1 MDAEDL
7 FGLPLDRFIAERTAL
22 SKALRADG
30 RRDEA
35 KEVAAIRK
43 PSVAAWAVNQ
53 LVRTRGQALEELFTA
68 GDALHDTQEQVLGG
82 HGDAQDLRAA
92 AERERVAV
100 DELLEAGRGLLT
112 SEGHELSAAVLER
125 VSDTLHAAALD
136 DDARQEVEGGRLQ
149 RELQHV
155 GFGAGLGLAAAPAAP
170 KKSSR
175 RQTPAKRAKREDKP
189 RDDTPREEQRRA
201 AREQAAK
208 ITAARTAEADA
219 RRGAARARRALELAQ
234 ERRDRAAAALT
245 EAEQEL
251 EQAQAE
257 ADQAEDAH
265 RTATSELEELRG

>member
-1 MDAEDL
+1 MDADDL

-22 SKALRADG
+22 SKGLRAEG

-53 LVRTRGQALEELFTA
+53 LVRTQARALEELFTA
-68 GDALHDTQEQVLGG
+68 GDAVHETQEQVLGG

-100 DELLEAGRGLLT
+100 DELLEAGRGLLS
-112 SEGHELSAAVLER
+112 SEGHELSATVLER

-136 DDARQEVEGGRLQ
+136 DDARHEVEGGRLQ

-170 KKSSR
+170 AAPRKSSR
-175 RQTPAKRAKREDKP
+175 KQTPAKRAKREDKP
-189 RDDTPREEQRRA
+189 GDVTARDEQRRA

-208 ITAARTAEADA
+208 VTA
-219 RRGAARARRALELAQ
+219 
-234 ERRDRAAAALT
+234 
-245 EAEQEL
+245 
-251 EQAQAE
+251 
-257 ADQAEDAH
+257 
-265 RTATSELEELRG
+265 